1 MVKHFSLS
9 LENLFTIIRAKTL
22 HPKEEEEKEEE
33 ILETEKD
40 KTKKKKTKK
49 SKKTREKGGVKSEEA
64 GPSVILARKEEL

>member
-22 HPKEEEEKEEE
+22 HPKEEEEEEEE

-40 KTKKKKTKK
+40 KTKKKKKK
-49 SKKTREKGGVKSEEA
+49 SKKTGEKGGVKSEEA